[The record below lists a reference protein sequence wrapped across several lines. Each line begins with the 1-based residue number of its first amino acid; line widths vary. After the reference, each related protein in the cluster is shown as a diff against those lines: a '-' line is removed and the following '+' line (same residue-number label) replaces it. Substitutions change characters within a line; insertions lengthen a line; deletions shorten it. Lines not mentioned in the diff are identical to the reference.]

1 MKKKKLHWSI
11 IIAVGL
17 AIAMIPVPEF
27 EGLEPTAFRLLGI
40 FIATILCFILQP
52 VPMGTAALLSV
63 TILVFTK
70 VAPMSGV
77 LTGFSSSVT
86 WLVAMAFFLARGFEK
101 TGLGRRI
108 SLMIVRAIG
117 DNSLKL
123 GYAVCLSDLVFGPA
137 IPSFTS
143 RSAGIVFPVING
155 LCDVYDS
162 HPGPTANKIGAYLM
176 QLEHQATVIV
186 GAMFLTGST
195 INPLGVNYTADNAG
209 YSISWLGWAKANA
222 LPGLICLLLLPLVLN
237 FLMRPTIKKTPE
249 APRMAVEELKK
260 MGSVTKGEKVQLVVF
275 IACVTAWCTS
285 LWTGLDATAI
295 AFAAVAVLL
304 VTSTITWKDCLQ
316 VTGAWDVIVWIG
328 VLITLSGMLTKY
340 GIISWFSSLVGP
352 LMQGKSWI
360 MVYLILAAIYLW
372 SHYMFASVTSHIS
385 SLFAPLLVLMLAA
398 GTPPAVAAF
407 TLGGFSTMC
416 GALTHYSAGH
426 SPVFYGAGYV
436 NQPTWWKTG
445 FLCSAVNY
453 VVFIGFG
460 LLWWKLIGLY

>member
-1 MKKKKLHWSI
+1 MHWAI
-11 IIAVGL
+11 IIIVGI
-17 AIAMIPVPEF
+17 AIAMIPVPQF
-27 EGLEPTAFRLLGI
+27 DGLDPNAFKLLGV
-40 FIATILCFILQP
+40 FVATIICFILQP
-52 VPMGTAALLSV
+52 IPMGPAALLSITV
-63 TILVFTK
+63 LAFAG
-70 VAPMSGV
+70 VAPLSGV

-101 TGLGRRI
+101 TGLGRRL

-123 GYAVCLSDLVFGPA
+123 GYAVCFSDLIFGPA

-143 RSAGIVFPVING
+143 RSAGIIYPVING

-162 HPGPTANKIGAYLM
+162 HPGPTAKKIGAYLM

-186 GAMFLTGST
+186 GAMWLTGST
-195 INPLGVNYTADNAG
+195 INPLGVNYAADNGG
-209 YSISWLGWAKANA
+209 YVITWLSWAKANA
-222 LPGLICLLLLPLVLN
+222 LPGLICLLLLPLVAN
-237 FLMRPTIKKTPE
+237 FLMHPTIKKTPE
-249 APRMAVEELKK
+249 APKMAEDELKK
-260 MGSVTKGEKVQLVVF
+260 MGPVTKAEKVQLAVFIGCVVF
-275 IACVTAWCTS
+275 WCTS

-295 AFAAVAVLL
+295 AFAAVCVLL
-304 VTSTITWKDCLQ
+304 FTETITWKDCLQ
-316 VTGAWDVIVWIG
+316 VSGAWDVIVWIG

-340 GIISWFSSLVGP
+340 GIIAWFASMVGP
-352 LMQGKSWI
+352 LMAGKSWVT
-360 MVYLILAAIYLW
+360 VYLILAAVYLW

-398 GTPPAVAAF
+398 GTPPAVAAY

-426 SPVFYGAGYV
+426 SPVFFGAGYV
-436 NQPTWWKTG
+436 DQPSWWRTG
-445 FLCSAVNY
+445 FLFSAVNF
-453 VVFIGFG
+453 VVFIGAG